1 MSNMNTTA
9 IEENRFIVRSP
20 MVPRGDQPDAIKSL
34 VSGLGQ
40 GMRGQTLLGVTGSGK
55 TYTMAKV
62 IEETQRPALV
72 IAHNKTLAGQL
83 AAEFT
88 ALFPDNAVE
97 YFVSYYDYYQP
108 EAYIPS
114 RDIYIEKDSAIND
127 EIDRLRHKTT
137 SSLLERRDVIVVA
150 SVSCIYGLG
159 DPDDYEHM
167 RISLRPGMRID
178 RDIIISELV
187 RIQYQRNDYET
198 KRGTFRVRGD
208 TLDIYPTSAESTL
221 IRVVFFGDEIEEI
234 REIDAITG
242 RTLSGRNFVT
252 IFPASHYTTTE
263 IKMKKA
269 TVSIQIELEERL
281 EELQSEN
288 KLLEAYRLE
297 QRTRYDLEMLAET
310 GFCKGIE
317 NYSRHMTGR
326 LPGEPPYTLLD
337 FFPDD
342 YLLFIDESHVTIPQ
356 IGAMYHGDRSRKES
370 LVNYGFRLPSAFDNR
385 PLRFEEFEERMG
397 QSIFVSATPSRY
409 EAEHAEQVVQ
419 QVIRPTGLVD
429 PEIVIHPIDG
439 QIDDLIDRIRER
451 TAAGERSLVL
461 TLTKRMA
468 EDMTDFLKEE
478 GLAVEY
484 LHSDIVTVER
494 LNILKRLRRGEFDV
508 LVGINLLREGLDL
521 PEVSLIAILDADREG
536 FLRSTTSLIQ
546 IIGRAAR
553 NVNGQVVLYADTVT
567 KSMDQAIEETNRR
580 REIQTA
586 YNEKHNII
594 PQTIKKDVYELY
606 DTVVELVGEEEASVI
621 EDQESFD
628 EQIAGYQRE
637 DLRRLEKNLQK
648 AMESFAKDLEFEEA
662 AKMRDRLITVRGLL
676 AGRSRM

>member
-1 MSNMNTTA
+1 MSNMNMSEINQNKFQLQT
-9 IEENRFIVRSP
+9 N
-20 MVPRGDQPDAIKSL
+20 MVPRGDQPEAIKKI
-34 VSGLGQ
+34 VNGLDQ
-40 GMRGQTLLGVTGSGK
+40 GMKAQTLLGVTGSGK
-55 TYTMAKV
+55 TFTMAKV

-159 DPDDYEHM
+159 DPSDYENM
-167 RISLRPGMRID
+167 RIALRPGMRVD
-178 RDIIISELV
+178 RDEIISELV
-187 RIQYQRNDYET
+187 RIQYQRNDYEA

-208 TLDIYPTSAESTL
+208 TLDIYSSASESILTRL
-221 IRVVFFGDEIEEI
+221 VFFGDEIEEI
-234 REIDAITG
+234 REVDAITG
-242 RTLSGRNFVT
+242 RTLRGRSYEA

-263 IKMKKA
+263 AKMKRA
-269 TVSIQIELEERL
+269 AVAIQKELEERL
-281 EELQSEN
+281 EELHNQD

-326 LPGEPPYTLLD
+326 RPGEPPYTLLD

-356 IGAMYHGDRSRKES
+356 IGAMYYGDRSRKES
-370 LVNYGFRLPSAFDNR
+370 LVDFGFRLPSAFDNR
-385 PLRFEEFEERMG
+385 PLRFEEFEQRMG

-409 EAEHAEQVVQ
+409 EAEHAEQIVE

-439 QIDDLIDRIRER
+439 QIDDLIERIRGR
-451 TAAGERSLVL
+451 TEAGERSLVL

-586 YNEKHNII
+586 YNKKHGII
-594 PQTIKKDVYELY
+594 PQTIKKDVYELH
-606 DTVVELVGEEEASVI
+606 DTVVELIGEEEASFI
-621 EDQESFD
+621 EDQESF
-628 EQIAGYQRE
+628 EEKIAAYERG

-648 AMESFAKDLEFEEA
+648 AMKEFARELEFEEA
-662 AKMRDRLITVRGLL
+662 ARMRDRLIVVRGRL
-676 AGRSRM
+676 AGRK

>member
-1 MSNMNTTA
+1 MSDVNFPEPDQNKFELQSEM
-9 IEENRFIVRSP
+9 I
-20 MVPRGDQPDAIKSL
+20 PRGDQPEAIRKL
-34 VSGLGQ
+34 VSGLK
-40 GMRGQTLLGVTGSGK
+40 RGLQAQTLLGVTGSGK

-159 DPDDYEHM
+159 DPDDYKNM
-167 RISLRPGMRID
+167 MIALRPGMRVD
-178 RDIIISELV
+178 RDEIIVELI
-187 RIQYQRNDYET
+187 RIQYQRNDYEA

-208 TLDIYPTSAESTL
+208 TLDIYPSSAESSLT
-221 IRVVFFGDEIEEI
+221 RVVFFGDEIEEI
-234 REIDAITG
+234 REVDAITG
-242 RTLSGRNFVT
+242 RTITGRSYVA

-263 IKMKKA
+263 AKMKKA
-269 TVSIQIELEERL
+269 AVSIQQELEERL
-281 EELQSEN
+281 EELQSQG

-326 LPGEPPYTLLD
+326 QPGDPPYTLLD

-370 LVNYGFRLPSAFDNR
+370 LVDYGFRLPSAFDNR
-385 PLRFEEFEERMG
+385 PLRFEEFEQRMG

-409 EAEHAEQVVQ
+409 EAEHSEQVVE

-439 QIDDLIDRIRER
+439 QIDDLIDRIRSR
-451 TAAGERSLVL
+451 IAAGERSLVL

-484 LHSDIVTVER
+484 LHSDIATVER

-553 NVNGQVVLYADTVT
+553 NVNGQVVLYADTIT

-586 YNEKHNII
+586 YNKEHNII
-594 PQTIKKDVYELY
+594 PRTIKKDVYELH
-606 DTVVELVGEEEASVI
+606 DTIVELVGEEEASVI
-621 EDQESFD
+621 DDQESF
-628 EQIAGYQRE
+628 EEKIASYERE

-648 AMESFAKDLEFEEA
+648 AMQDFANELEFEEA
-662 AKMRDRLITVRGLL
+662 ARMRDRLISVRGLL
-676 AGRSRM
+676 AGRNRF